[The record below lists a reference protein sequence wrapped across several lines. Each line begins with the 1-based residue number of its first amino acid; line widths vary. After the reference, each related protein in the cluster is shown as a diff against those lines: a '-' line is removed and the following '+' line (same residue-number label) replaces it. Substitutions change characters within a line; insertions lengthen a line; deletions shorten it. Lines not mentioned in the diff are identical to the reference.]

1 MGTEAR
7 WSVHHR
13 HVSMLQRK
21 AGWVGDVPL
30 SQRRR
35 WRWPQ
40 RPLPR
45 RSRFGA
51 LSLNL
56 DVGGRREMGVLR
68 VVLMPTMSSSS
79 VSSEMGLAPEP
90 RCRDLRAAT
99 FQDSMSG
106 GAVEAVEGV
115 CLWPALGAGAAEATS
130 VVVTEWTSSDAAA
143 PGGLVMAIVVM
154 GLRRRFEGVN
164 RIVTGASDDREMGS
178 EIGNLL
184 SLISGR
190 RES

>member
-1 MGTEAR
+1 M
-7 WSVHHR
+7 
-13 HVSMLQRK
+13 
-21 AGWVGDVPL
+21 GDVPL

-56 DVGGRREMGVLR
+56 EVGGRRVMGVLR
-68 VVLMPTMSSSS
+68 VVLTPINSSSSS
-79 VSSEMGLAPEP
+79 VSIEMGLALGP

-106 GAVEAVEGV
+106 GAVEAVEEV
-115 CLWPALGAGAAEATS
+115 CWWPLGAGAAEATS

-143 PGGLVMAIVVM
+143 PGGLVMAIVAM
-154 GLRRRFEGVN
+154 GLRALGVK
-164 RIVTGASDDREMGS
+164 RIVTGTSDDRGNGS
-178 EIGNLL
+178 GDSEC
-184 SLISGR
+184 LISDKPM
-190 RES
+190 